1 MFEEMTNAPVL
12 FEKKPPLI
20 SKGRRAAAKVVCVVL

>member
-1 MFEEMTNAPVL
+1 MFEEMRNAPVL
-12 FEKKPPLI
+12 SEKKSPSV